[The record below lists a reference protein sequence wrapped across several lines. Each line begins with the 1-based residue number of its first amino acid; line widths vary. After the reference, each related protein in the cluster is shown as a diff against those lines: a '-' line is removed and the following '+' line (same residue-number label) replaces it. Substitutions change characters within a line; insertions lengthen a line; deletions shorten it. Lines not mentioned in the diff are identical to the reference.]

1 MPDKK
6 LCPVCGKV
14 VGAWHKTGVHPK
26 CAAKQPAF
34 IATVKGTYTSP
45 KLELKRGLF
54 DPGAQ
59 TERDKILRAI
69 SGPPKERTLRR

>member
-1 MPDKK
+1 MSEKQ

-26 CAAKQPAF
+26 CQNVIVTTPSAVLPDPKV
-34 IATVKGTYTSP
+34 VKPVGI
-45 KLELKRGLF
+45 F

-59 TERDKILRAI
+59 AQRDAILRRINGAPRQR
-69 SGPPKERTLRR
+69 S